1 MTSSGPPKW
10 LVEIRQYWSEMTV
23 RLADE
28 SGQPAV
34 TAPEIGFSVLPER
47 PAPVREQQRPERE
60 ALPARSDGAD

>member
-1 MTSSGPPKW
+1 
-10 LVEIRQYWSEMTV
+10 
-23 RLADE
+23 
-28 SGQPAV
+28 V